1 VKNLSLALNAVL
13 LIAVAVLYYLHFSS
27 GSTTPAPNTSNQA
40 KTAAAAPTASKRIVY
55 VNTDTLTTRYDFYKD
70 ANKELEQ
77 KQSKLDTEL
86 GGRVRAL
93 QNEAVALQKKA
104 PTMTQE
110 QGQQAEQML
119 MRKQQELEQFRNQL
133 GQQFM
138 TEQRK
143 KNEEVYESIAQYLRK
158 RNAGSEYDYVVGYT
172 KGGPFLY
179 VNDSLDI
186 TQEVIVELNKEYQA
200 NQTKKTDPKTKGN

>member
-1 VKNLSLALNAVL
+1 VKNLSLALNVVL
-13 LIAVAVLYYLHFSS
+13 LIAVAVLYYLHFTS
-27 GSTTPAPNTSNQA
+27 GSTPTPTAPNQA
-40 KTAAAAPTASKRIVY
+40 KTAAVAPNASKRIVY

-70 ANKELEQ
+70 ANKELEERQ
-77 KQSKLDTEL
+77 GKLDTEL

-119 MRKQQELEQFRNQL
+119 MRKQQELEQYRNQL
-133 GQQFM
+133 GQQLM
-138 TEQRK
+138 AEQRK
-143 KNEEVYESIAQYLRK
+143 KNEEVYESIAQYLQK
-158 RNAGSEYDYVVGYT
+158 RNAASEYDYVVGYT

-186 TQEVIVELNKEYQA
+186 TQEVIVDLNKEYQA
-200 NQTKKTDPKTKGN
+200 NQTNPTKTPAPKKK